1 MESEPRRLLAQGGGR
16 QGRTQWGHQQ
26 WATSGSWSNASK
38 QESWQNTGQV
48 RRSHCAEGYVTR
60 RQAQAAKAKSG
71 RPQTIS
77 KEKIRQ
83 VLERWVNRH
92 LQGPSSQAAA
102 RDPSPPPNA
111 HEGVDQ
117 LAGPGQPPQPPPT
130 HEGVA
135 GSPKSSATQ
144 PMGGRLEHGSSQ
156 LPESLGEQLASL
168 EPGLG
173 HQPMDRDW
181 PPPGPTGGRLDPAK
195 GSKEE
200 EVPGEPG
207 PGQTSSPSETAA
219 PGSYIRRFLGP
230 AKSPAA
236 GESGQAGSAAAESS
250 DGESGESGSAN
261 DDEEV
266 TGESES
272 GTPDS
277 GQFS

>member
-1 MESEPRRLLAQGGGR
+1 M
-16 QGRTQWGHQQ
+16 
-26 WATSGSWSNASK
+26 
-38 QESWQNTGQV
+38 
-48 RRSHCAEGYVTR
+48 TR

-77 KEKIRQ
+77 KDKIRQ

-92 LQGPSSQAAA
+92 LQGSSSQDSAK
-102 RDPSPPPNA
+102 DPFPSPKRSRG
-111 HEGVDQ
+111 GVDE
-117 LAGPGQPPQPPPT
+117 LGRSGQPQQPPPT

-144 PMGGRLEHGSSQ
+144 PWGGRLEHGPSQ
-156 LPESLGEQLASL
+156 PPEPMGEQLACL

-173 HQPMDRDW
+173 HQPMDGDW
-181 PPPGPTGGRLDPAK
+181 PPPEPTGGRLDPAK
-195 GSKEE
+195 GTKE

-230 AKSPAA
+230 AKSPGE
-236 GESGQAGSAAAESS
+236 GESGQAGSAAVENSE
-250 DGESGESGSAN
+250 GESGESGSAN
-261 DDEEV
+261 EDEEV
-266 TGESES
+266 AGESES